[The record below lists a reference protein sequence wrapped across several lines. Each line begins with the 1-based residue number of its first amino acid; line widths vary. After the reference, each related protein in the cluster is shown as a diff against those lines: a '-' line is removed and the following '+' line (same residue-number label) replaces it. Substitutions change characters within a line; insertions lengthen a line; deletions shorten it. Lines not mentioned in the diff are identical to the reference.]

1 MSEQNTNEL
10 SSNAKTFIES
20 FYQVFEADFKHK
32 NIFRDMTIPA
42 GIYSIPVNI
51 NTYESS
57 YNWLTHELNE
67 LFELLQLDY
76 DNLIR
81 YTNIDIPK
89 MIKQLN
95 KFKQHKLFSTLL
107 SVSERRSKR
116 KKLKIC

>member
-1 MSEQNTNEL
+1 MCEQNTNEL
-10 SSNAKTFIES
+10 SSNAETFIES
-20 FYQVFEADFKHK
+20 FHQVFEADFKHK

-89 MIKQLN
+89 ITKKLKQLEN
-95 KFKQHKLFSTLL
+95 PKLSTSL
-107 SVSERRSKR
+107 SVSERQSKR
-116 KKLKIC
+116 KNNNYV